1 MYIDKLDG
9 TITSAYYDRRA
20 AEFRAD
26 QDRIQTVLTDHQR
39 ANQSYLDSGIRLLD
53 LASQAAARSAWH
65 NRRCVEGVGSD
76 AARGIP
82 GPGGFSLRLTAV
94 PTRRS

>member
-26 QDRIQTVLTDHQR
+26 RDRIQTAMTDHQR
-39 ANQSYLDSGIRLLD
+39 ANQSYLDSAPTDRRT
-53 LASQAAARSAWH
+53 QA
-65 NRRCVEGVGSD
+65 
-76 AARGIP
+76 
-82 GPGGFSLRLTAV
+82 
-94 PTRRS
+94 